1 MNHDSHIMRNNHI
14 DEYELV
20 NGYAVVDNNFTI
32 VTANEP
38 MYLFLGMSMHF
49 SIMDSIHQVDLDDFV
64 DVANSLR
71 PGIKKSMCIR
81 MRRIDNSYRWVI
93 VDI

>member
-32 VTANEP
+32 VTAND
-38 MYLFLGMSMHF
+38 LCICFLEC
-49 SIMDSIHQVDLDDFV
+49 
-64 DVANSLR
+64 
-71 PGIKKSMCIR
+71 PCIFP
-81 MRRIDNSYRWVI
+81 
-93 VDI
+93 